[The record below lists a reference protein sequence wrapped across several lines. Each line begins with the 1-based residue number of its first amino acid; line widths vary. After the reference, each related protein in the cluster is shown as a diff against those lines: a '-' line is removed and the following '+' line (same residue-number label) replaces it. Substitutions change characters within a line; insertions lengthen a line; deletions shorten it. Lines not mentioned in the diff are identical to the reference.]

1 MDRLEYIRG
10 KVDQIIENGNTNEK
24 KYAYLH
30 LYGVSNCATLLAL
43 KRGLD
48 TEICALIAMLHDIA
62 FYETG
67 IRKDHAIKSSYRA
80 KVILEKTEMFKEE
93 EILIICKAIEFH
105 SEKAKKH
112 GPYEE
117 LIKDSEVL
125 AQYLY
130 NPKIPVSDNEK
141 VRLFYLL
148 EEFLSKEK
156 VSL

>member
-1 MDRLEYIRG
+1 MDRLEYIRS

-30 LYGVSNCATLLAL
+30 LYGVSNCATLLAF
-43 KRGLD
+43 KRGLEP
-48 TEICALIAMLHDIA
+48 EISALIAILHDIA
-62 FYETG
+62 FYETS
-67 IRKDHAIKSSYRA
+67 IRKNHAINSAKRA
-80 KVILEKTEMFKEE
+80 KEILEKSELFTEN
-93 EILIICKAIEFH
+93 EIYTICKAIEFH

-148 EEFLSKEK
+148 EELNIKQK
-156 VSL
+156 VSV